1 MNPATAQRRPD
12 VATRRGLTAS
22 RVEATQRNLRMPV
35 ANGRALGTR
44 VDRLRVDH
52 QRAGGR
58 LARGRQGLTMRRPEA
73 PGAMRAIH
81 GPERGTSIVELL
93 IGIAIGLFIAAGA
106 TLLLTSQIGDTRR
119 LLLEAQVQQDLRAA
133 ADLMSRDLRRA
144 GYWGNA
150 YRHVWAQTAAD
161 VSNPYQDATS
171 LGTTG
176 LVYSRSIDEETGPL
190 GVDAG
195 VVSASERIGFR
206 LNTTDHMIE
215 TLIGGSWQ
223 ALTDREVLRVTQFE
237 LRLHTQNV
245 ALPCGAPCPASGPGG
260 CPLVQHSRYVTLVIS
275 AQAVHDA
282 TVQRSLSNT
291 IGLRND
297 VVALSCSP

>member
-1 MNPATAQRRPD
+1 
-12 VATRRGLTAS
+12 
-22 RVEATQRNLRMPV
+22 
-35 ANGRALGTR
+35 
-44 VDRLRVDH
+44 
-52 QRAGGR
+52 
-58 LARGRQGLTMRRPEA
+58 
-73 PGAMRAIH
+73 MRAIH

-195 VVSASERIGFR
+195 VV
-206 LNTTDHMIE
+206 
-215 TLIGGSWQ
+215 GGG
-223 ALTDREVLRVTQFE
+223 RKVGRP
-237 LRLHTQNV
+237 RLHRR
-245 ALPCGAPCPASGPGG
+245 LKH
-260 CPLVQHSRYVTLVIS
+260 L
-275 AQAVHDA
+275 QAEE
-282 TVQRSLSNT
+282 
-291 IGLRND
+291 
-297 VVALSCSP
+297 VVAAVVGGGGAVSGRGRFPS

>member
-1 MNPATAQRRPD
+1 
-12 VATRRGLTAS
+12 
-22 RVEATQRNLRMPV
+22 
-35 ANGRALGTR
+35 
-44 VDRLRVDH
+44 
-52 QRAGGR
+52 
-58 LARGRQGLTMRRPEA
+58 MRRPEA
-73 PGAMRAIH
+73 PGAMRASH

-106 TLLLTSQIGDTRR
+106 MLLLTSQLGDNRR

-150 YRHVWAQTAAD
+150 YRYVWAQNAAD
-161 VSNPYQDATS
+161 VSNPYQDTTS
-171 LGTTG
+171 LSGTG

-195 VVSASERIGFR
+195 IVSAGERIGFR

-223 ALTDREVLRVTQFE
+223 ALTDRDVLRVTQFE
-237 LRLHTQNV
+237 LMLHTQNI

-260 CPLVQHSRYVTLVIS
+260 CPLVQQSRYVTLVIS
-275 AQAVHDA
+275 AQALHDA
-282 TVQRSLSNT
+282 TVQRRLSDT

-297 VVALSCSP
+297 VLALSCSP

>member
-12 VATRRGLTAS
+12 VATRRGLTAA
-22 RVEATQRNLRMPV
+22 RVEASHRNLRMPV

-44 VDRLRVDH
+44 VDRLRVDR
-52 QRAGGR
+52 QRAG
-58 LARGRQGLTMRRPEA
+58 RGHAHDRQGLTMRP
-73 PGAMRAIH
+73 PGAPSVMRAIH
-81 GPERGTSIVELL
+81 DRGASIVELL

-106 TLLLTSQIGDTRR
+106 TLLLTSQLGDNRR

-150 YRHVWAQTAAD
+150 YRYVWAQTAAD
-161 VSNPYQDATS
+161 VSNPYQDTTS

-176 LVYSRSIDEETGPL
+176 LVYSRSIDEEAGPL

-237 LRLHTQNV
+237 LRLHTQNI

-282 TVQRSLSNT
+282 TVQRSLSDT

>member
-12 VATRRGLTAS
+12 VATRRGLTAA
-22 RVEATQRNLRMPV
+22 RVEASHRNLRMPV

-44 VDRLRVDH
+44 VDRLRVDR
-52 QRAGGR
+52 QRAG
-58 LARGRQGLTMRRPEA
+58 RGHAHDRQGLTMRP
-73 PGAMRAIH
+73 PGAPSVMRAIH
-81 GPERGTSIVELL
+81 GHDRGASIVELL

-106 TLLLTSQIGDTRR
+106 TLLLTSQLGDNRR

-150 YRHVWAQTAAD
+150 YRYVWAQTAAD
-161 VSNPYQDATS
+161 VSNPYQDTTS

-176 LVYSRSIDEETGPL
+176 LVYSRSLDEEAGPL

-237 LRLHTQNV
+237 LRLHTQNI

-282 TVQRSLSNT
+282 TVQRSLSDT

>member
-1 MNPATAQRRPD
+1 M
-12 VATRRGLTAS
+12 
-22 RVEATQRNLRMPV
+22 
-35 ANGRALGTR
+35 
-44 VDRLRVDH
+44 RLP
-52 QRAGGR
+52 G
-58 LARGRQGLTMRRPEA
+58 A
-73 PGAMRAIH
+73 PGVMRASH
-81 GPERGTSIVELL
+81 GPDRGTSIVELL

-106 TLLLTSQIGDTRR
+106 TLLLTSQLGDNRR

-150 YRHVWAQTAAD
+150 YRYVWAQTAAD
-161 VSNPYQDATS
+161 VSNPYQDTTS

-176 LVYSRSIDEETGPL
+176 LVYSRSIDEEAGPL

-223 ALTDREVLRVTQFE
+223 ALTDRDVLKVTQFE
-237 LRLHTQNV
+237 LRLHTQNI

-282 TVQRSLSNT
+282 TVQRSLSDT